1 MSVGLT
7 RYIKYIIMSVEFV
20 LYISLCPKN
29 FRLCLL
35 NCNIVKYL
43 LNYKNITSN
52 LFAELSR

>member
-1 MSVGLT
+1 MSVEIT

-20 LYISLCPKN
+20 LYISLYPKN

-35 NCNIVKYL
+35 NCNIVKCL

-52 LFAELSR
+52 LSAELSR